1 MVEVGRKYVINRYFE
16 NVLHLQKGNN
26 RERAYLALCIVQVHW
41 VCCCKKERAMI
52 FGDKRVRSFGVHS
65 SFLSSRFADER
76 EGKLLR
82 LCISTPMSV
91 SANSRAT

>member
-1 MVEVGRKYVINRYFE
+1 
-16 NVLHLQKGNN
+16 
-26 RERAYLALCIVQVHW
+26 
-41 VCCCKKERAMI
+41 MI